1 MIIGARLLCVKLRN
15 SAKGVIVH
23 EGRVLLT
30 RCVDQTGDWYCCPG
44 GGQEPGESL
53 ADAVRRECMEETG
66 AVVNVGE
73 MLCVLEFHDHR
84 NDTHAIEFYFACTFE
99 GGNIGMGEVPDN
111 EQVAV
116 EWIDPREFETI
127 ELRPLDLAPVIRE
140 QRGFKYLGDVS
151 TRLQRVD
158 PTKA

>member
-99 GGNIGMGEVPDN
+99 GGKVGMGEVPDN

-127 ELRPLDLAPVIRE
+127 ELRPLDLVPVIRDLK
-140 QRGFKYLGDVS
+140 GFQYLGDVS

-158 PTKA
+158 PTQA

>member
-1 MIIGARLLCVKLRN
+1 MIIGARLLRVKLRN

-30 RCVDQTGDWYCCPG
+30 RCVDQTGNWYCCPG

-66 AVVNVGE
+66 AVVSVGE

-84 NDTHAIEFYFACTFE
+84 NDTHAIEFYFSCTLE
-99 GGNIGMGEVPDN
+99 SGEIGMGEVPDTV
-111 EQVAV
+111 QVAV
-116 EWIDPREFETI
+116 EWIAPCEFEGI
-127 ELRPLDLAPVIRE
+127 ELRPLDLVPVIRDLK
-140 QRGFKYLGDVS
+140 GFQYLGDVS
-151 TRLQRVD
+151 SRLQRVD
-158 PTKA
+158 PADA